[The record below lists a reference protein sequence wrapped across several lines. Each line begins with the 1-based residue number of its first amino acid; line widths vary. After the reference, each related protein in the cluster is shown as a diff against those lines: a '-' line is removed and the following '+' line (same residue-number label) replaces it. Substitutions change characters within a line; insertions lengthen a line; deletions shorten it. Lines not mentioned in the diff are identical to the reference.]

1 MEHSEKIDALAAA
14 LAKAQGKITGA
25 KKDSENPFF
34 TSKYADL
41 ASCWDACRDAI
52 AENGLAVVQTTK
64 RGNPVTIK
72 WDTTNEKTGETT
84 AYSVD
89 TEELVVTTTLF
100 HESGQWLASDLPM
113 IPRDASPQGMGSA
126 LTYGRRY
133 GLTAMLGIAQVD
145 DDGNAA
151 SGRGNGALK
160 GAHRPQGDIPKTVPV
175 EVAEATAN
183 SMHAVLHEGDF
194 EERIR
199 ALKVL
204 DLHDKL
210 NQTQDVYIAGS
221 DKLSPKDR
229 SAWKTYV
236 SQGKVAQKSDEAS
249 DPTRKRA
256 F

>member
-72 WDTTNEKTGETT
+72 WDTTNPTSGDVTS
-84 AYSVD
+84 YSVD
-89 TEELVVTTTLF
+89 TEELVVTTTLL

-151 SGRGNGALK
+151 SGRTNGAMK
-160 GAHRPQGDIPKTVPV
+160 GAHRPQGDIPKSVPTQ
-175 EVAEATAN
+175 AAQDTAN
-183 SMHAVLHEGDF
+183 RMHATLHEGDI
-194 EERIR
+194 EETIR
-199 ALKVL
+199 QLRVL
-204 DLHDKL
+204 DLHEEL
-210 NQTQDVYIAGS
+210 NKQQEVYIAAA
-221 DKLSPKDR
+221 DLLTPKDR
-229 SAWKTYV
+229 AAFKTYV
-236 SQGKVAQKSDEAS
+236 SLAKAAEKADKAASGK
-249 DPTRKRA
+249 R